1 MDNFQLAKYEFVT
14 QAKEELSVPRYMGST
29 LRGGFGHVF
38 KRVVCLDF
46 QKDCSDCILKYK
58 CAYSYIFET
67 PLPKDTEVL
76 SKIPNI
82 PRPFVLEP
90 PLGGKTH
97 YRPLDEL
104 RFGLVLIGKAIEFL
118 PYFVFAF
125 EELGTRGLGKE
136 RGRLNLLAIYSLRGE
151 ERKQVY
157 FGDSKTLNDDA
168 LIVHFHDLTK
178 QEEAVQRIH
187 IDFLTPA
194 RIQKKKII
202 LRKIDFHSFIQNLL
216 GRVSML
222 SYFHCGTKLE
232 LDFKG
237 MLERAQTVKVE
248 NDQLSWNSW
257 TRYSSRQ
264 KRYMKWDG
272 VVGGLDFVGQLNEF
286 LPYILLGEYIH
297 IGKGTAFGLGH
308 IAVQKNSR

>member
-14 QAKEELSVPRYMGST
+14 QAREELRVPAYMGST

-38 KRVVCLDF
+38 KRVVCLEF
-46 QKDCSDCILKYK
+46 QKDCSGCILKYN

-76 SKIPNI
+76 SRIQNI

-90 PLGGKTH
+90 PLEGKTH
-97 YRPLDEL
+97 YQPLDEL
-104 RFGLVLIGKAIEFL
+104 RFGLVLIGKAMDFL
-118 PYFVFAF
+118 PYFVFTF
-125 EELGTRGLGKE
+125 EELGRRGLGKK

-151 ERKQVY
+151 ERKQIY
-157 FGDSKTLNDDA
+157 FGESKSINDDA
-168 LIVHFHDLTK
+168 LIVRFNDLAKLETS
-178 QEEAVQRIH
+178 VQRIH
-187 IDFLTPA
+187 IEFLTPT
-194 RIQKKKII
+194 RIQQKNII

-216 GRVSML
+216 GRISML

-237 MLERAQTVKVE
+237 ILERARTVKVE
-248 NDQLSWNSW
+248 NSQLGWNSW
-257 TRYSSRQ
+257 NRYSSRQ

-272 VVGGLDFVGQLNEF
+272 VLGGLDFVGQLNEF
-286 LPYILLGEYIH
+286 LPYILLGEYVH
-297 IGKGTAFGLGH
+297 IGKGTAFGLGR
-308 IAVQKNSR
+308 IAVKL